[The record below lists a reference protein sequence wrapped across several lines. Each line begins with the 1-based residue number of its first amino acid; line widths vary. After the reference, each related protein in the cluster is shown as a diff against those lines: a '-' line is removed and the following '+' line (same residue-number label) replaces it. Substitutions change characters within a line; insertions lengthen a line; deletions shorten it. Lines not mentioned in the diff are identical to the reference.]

1 MDIAVLVKG
10 VPDFSEG
17 SVEFH
22 EDNTLDRGSTET
34 VLNPNDHF
42 ALECARE
49 LKVKHGATI
58 HVVTMGP
65 PNYKEVLHEAA
76 EFAGDEFYLLSDGKF
91 AGADTW
97 ATAHALHAGL
107 NEIGDLDLVI
117 AGFKTADGETG
128 HTGPQTSLMLDWP
141 IITHCVE
148 VNVQP
153 EAETIGARRQLY
165 GEAEHCEGPLPCFIV
180 MDPDYEPSFHT
191 ASQRLRLKDILA
203 EQAEIVE
210 AEDFDEHVHTW
221 GLEDL
226 PVDEHV
232 VGLRGSPTIV
242 SGVDPIPQPPAE
254 RDAEEF
260 GTSEEELREV
270 AEILVEK
277 GGL

>member
-34 VLNPNDHF
+34 VLNPNDRQ

-49 LKVKHGATI
+49 IKVKHGATI
-58 HVVTMGP
+58 HVLSMGP
-65 PNYKEVLHEAA
+65 PNYKAVLGEAA
-76 EFAGDEFYLLSDGKF
+76 EIAGDELYLLSDGKL

-97 ATAHALHAGL
+97 ATAHALHGGL
-107 NEIGDLDLVI
+107 SAIGHLDMVI

-128 HTGPQTSLMLDWP
+128 QTGPQTSLLLDWP
-141 IITHCVE
+141 IITHCVDIS
-148 VNVQP
+148 VDP
-153 EAETIGARRQLY
+153 EGEKVKVRRVLY
-165 GEAEHCEGPLPCFIV
+165 NEIEHCEGPLPAFLV
-180 MDPDYEPSFHT
+180 MDPDYEPTFT
-191 ASQRLRLKDILA
+191 KASERLRLKDIQD
-203 EQAEIVE
+203 EQQDRATEFEEIVT
-210 AEDFDEHVHTW
+210 TW
-221 GLEDL
+221 GVDDL
-226 PVDEHV
+226 PVDENR

-260 GTSEEELREV
+260 GTDDDEIAEV
-270 AEILVEK
+270 AKILVEK
-277 GGL
+277 GEL